1 MKKFA
6 QKITKQGFVVLSA
19 TLLVVSLSL
28 LCLAFKAA
36 DADPLEIYVKY
47 TKMLEYIFSSL
58 LLSVGGGLL
67 ADYIFRGSK

>member
-6 QKITKQGFVVLSA
+6 QKITTQGFVVLSA

-28 LCLAFKAA
+28 LCFAFNAA

-47 TKMLEYIFSSL
+47 TKMFEYILSSV

>member
-1 MKKFA
+1 MKNFA
-6 QKITKQGFVVLSA
+6 RRLTKQGFVVLAA
-19 TLLVVSLSL
+19 TLLPVALSL

-58 LLSVGGGLL
+58 LLYVGGGLL

>member
-1 MKKFA
+1 M
-6 QKITKQGFVVLSA
+6 
-19 TLLVVSLSL
+19 LVVSLSL
-28 LCLAFKAA
+28 LCFAFNAA

-47 TKMLEYIFSSL
+47 TKMFEYILSSV

>member
-6 QKITKQGFVVLSA
+6 QKITRQGFVVLSA
-19 TLLVVSLSL
+19 TLLPVSLSL
-28 LCLAFKAA
+28 LCFAFNVT
-36 DADPLEIYVKY
+36 DADPLEIYIRY
-47 TKMLEYIFSSL
+47 TKMFEYIISSL